1 MPGAQNGAY
10 GTRSTLTSIEHTDR
24 SRQVLYFSWRSGGLC
39 GIVRLV
45 DVRDEELYGKHAD
58 ELIRFAT
65 TLVGVS
71 LAEDVVANAV
81 VKAMTSPSWPTV
93 TEHRAYLFRS
103 VLNESRGLGRSDRRR
118 AHREQ
123 VAARAE
129 PADEPMVSFEVRDAI
144 GRLSLRERSVLY
156 LAYWHDLS
164 VDEIARTLGL
174 SRRSTERALTDARRT
189 LEERLS

>member
-1 MPGAQNGAY
+1 M
-10 GTRSTLTSIEHTDR
+10 
-24 SRQVLYFSWRSGGLC
+24 GLC
-39 GIVRLV
+39 GIVWLV

-58 ELIRFAT
+58 ELTRFAT

-123 VAARAE
+123 IAARAE
-129 PADEPMVSFEVRDAI
+129 PTDEPTVSFEVRDAI

-164 VDEIARTLGL
+164 VDEIAHTLGL